1 MSAKPIL
8 LKVLL
13 KQRHLQGHR
22 SFCKEYDRV
31 AKEVEPD
38 LVGSYPSKAQFYRW
52 LSGELVGLPYADHC
66 RIVERMFPDR
76 TAHEL
81 FEPYN
86 GGIEFVPEPS
96 ATGEPT
102 NGDTSIRR
110 AVPASSRESVGG
122 IVVAFATRSEFS
134 HEIPPRHLFDGASS
148 IRLMGLSLNLICH
161 QYSGN
166 ALTEMLEGGT
176 TVDCLFLN
184 PDGQHMALREQEED
198 DESGT
203 LAELTRINMRV
214 LRKLRAKLSDEAKDN
229 LRIRTYDAVVRFNIT
244 IVDGATCVVQPYLP
258 KTRGVESPTL
268 VLAKQPTGTG
278 LFTIFAQVLSE
289 TWDHGTEVTA

>member
-1 MSAKPIL
+1 MCTSEGESGLSAKPIL

-66 RIVERMFPDR
+66 RIVESMFPDR

-86 GGIEFVPEPS
+86 GGIEFVSEPS
-96 ATGEPT
+96 TTGEPT
-102 NGDTSIRR
+102 NGKAPIRC
-110 AVPASSRESVGG
+110 AAPPAFGESMGD
-122 IVVAFATRSEFS
+122 IVAAFATRSEFS

-148 IRLMGLSLNLICH
+148 IRLMGLSL
-161 QYSGN
+161 
-166 ALTEMLEGGT
+166 T
-176 TVDCLFLN
+176 
-184 PDGQHMALREQEED
+184 
-198 DESGT
+198 
-203 LAELTRINMRV
+203 
-214 LRKLRAKLSDEAKDN
+214 
-229 LRIRTYDAVVRFNIT
+229 
-244 IVDGATCVVQPYLP
+244 
-258 KTRGVESPTL
+258 
-268 VLAKQPTGTG
+268 
-278 LFTIFAQVLSE
+278 
-289 TWDHGTEVTA
+289 